1 MPIVNGVKFS
11 KSELI
16 LRLLNKDTRDTTL
29 KAVLNSTG
37 VRLPKY
43 ILFGKNYDP
52 ENCKNIILNNKY
64 TGYYSYFSLKSKL
77 KPLNLQ
83 NFEVSINSLI
93 NETNTRLFKI
103 LKVSSSNIPV
113 PSSSHLETNEDG
125 FTSIPEGLVF
135 EEDHKIIFYLSMLIL
150 QSQSKMHKLR
160 LEQKA
165 LCVLKKVF
173 KKEDTAGTKKLLK
186 FCKFNF
192 QKETIVG
199 FIQSS
204 VCEMK
209 FCNHFLFWISCKLPQ
224 NFLDLWFEDNFD
236 LSYDIVRKLNYISLS
251 ESVPFKENIVE
262 SLLPYKNFK
271 RYVFNNEINR
281 QFLDGMFVFTNRPD
295 YNFYYDFLFDKKF
308 RPCDVKSPKDECEYE
323 FFNSFRNGECLSSN
337 LIKIRNYLRKHNY
350 TKIFNLFVSQN
361 VELFI
366 EYASLANLEDIFI
379 RIIQYNNNLEL
390 TRGPDNINKIIFNG
404 LKNNE
409 KLFRKIVKYFKD
421 PADPTLYNI
430 LTGNLKVEIGDAID
444 YIKMG
449 YDIELCNYF
458 ASQEVVDCI
467 RVMDSWNYDFF
478 LDVFAS
484 YDKFTIFEALAILEY
499 LNSHDY
505 LFKNKKTLSSVGKI
519 IDTIIELKSTQIFFE
534 LPKNLKIFYL
544 MKHEDSIRLYI
555 ESIDPN
561 EISME
566 EAAGIYELKCLSPNA
581 FKEVKSKSDV
591 NLHWMHAT
599 ADIFPLNCCEMID
612 FVFECIFVRKNEANF
627 IFVGLFKQ
635 ILCEIS
641 SKFTKED
648 FIKLFDSSPVVK
660 LDYSFFISNAECKS
674 KKIVDFLE
682 APEASCFSTQ
692 LEKVYYILKIGFG
705 SKYSLFALFDQILGI
720 LASNNSLS
728 KILALYFVDPSL
740 LCKRH
745 ILKFMNAV
753 VPLLSSS
760 NYMICKLSKDSLNMV
775 HLETKEIQN
784 ILPEIIQAFSSS
796 KPIVQTV
803 NNDSLSS
810 YSVFLESFKSTVF
823 NNYLCFNSLNLILQL
838 LFKYLSEYTKD
849 SLFILSKISAIIK
862 DKDLKYVSGLIF
874 SNLSKFV
881 VNNNFCSREA
891 LDVSTEFSLYVNFE
905 DFDILLKN
913 LNSMRICTYL
923 VGILK
928 FKGNHE
934 LNKRIISHVI
944 SASSHENVE
953 PAFIAAASE
962 LEEFNQYLEQF
973 LPAIKCLFKNSK
985 PEIRNIAVKA
995 FKFILERAHSNVNR
1009 ASSSKQDELSST
1021 NNTDGTAEDKEFSKI
1036 RNFRIINEISEFLI
1050 HSIIYDDFTFRI
1062 AALEIIKD
1070 HKDSLPIIY
1079 ILRNDHHS
1087 LVKKEAQDIWKT
1099 RVPNTN
1105 TLLRGIY
1112 KDVLEYVKY
1121 CDCKTFSY
1129 ALHGAV
1135 SEMAVKYSSF
1145 LEKYISDELVSIS
1158 NAVIDEFI
1166 LLEAVKAGKMI
1177 GIAIEFIESHFI
1189 INIFREIYK
1198 TAVVG
1203 RSSDENNQLSAE
1215 ACKGNTKQNKVYSS
1229 LSFYGKYIKISSTES
1244 ISCETFLKY
1253 FTTDQLMKVCIA
1265 DQDISQDIYV
1275 CYSDTPESTLFID
1288 FLSISQKIEIL
1299 KCFSGTSH
1307 LKPSE
1312 DISYLLR
1319 TIESCTE
1326 IENAL
1331 LKLHPIF
1338 SYNYLLNPKIID
1350 HHSLGR
1356 IFERVFDS
1364 CTDVEVFITPK
1375 NSRFLKNCNFYNIHK
1390 DFHLVLF
1397 LYLMSRSDD
1406 KKSFEKVISL
1416 MHYIMEKDVSLVS
1429 CNPNDLP
1436 ILPNDFIF
1444 EISGYLLRNYISLN
1458 RRNDCHRVILQF
1470 YEKYGMDIGFF
1481 KNIIEDSVLNK

>member
-29 KAVLNSTG
+29 KAVFNSTG

-52 ENCKNIILNNKY
+52 ENCKNTILNNKY

-93 NETNTRLFKI
+93 NETNTRLFKL
-103 LKVSSSNIPV
+103 LKISSNSTPV
-113 PSSSHLETNEDG
+113 PLSNPSKCLESSENG
-125 FTSIPEGLVF
+125 FMGIPEDLVF

-150 QSQSKMHKLR
+150 QSQSEIHKLK
-160 LEQKA
+160 LEQKV
-165 LCVLKKVF
+165 LFTLKKVF
-173 KKEDTAGTKKLLK
+173 KKEDTAETKKLLK
-186 FCKFNF
+186 FCKFHF

-199 FIQSS
+199 FIQSC

-236 LSYDIVRKLNYISLS
+236 LSYDIVRKLNHISLS
-251 ESVPFKENIVE
+251 EDVPFKESIVD

-271 RYVFNNEINR
+271 RYVFNNEINQ
-281 QFLDGMFVFTNRPD
+281 QFLDKMFVFANRPD
-295 YNFYYDFLFDKKF
+295 YNFYYDFIFDKKF
-308 RPCDVKSPKDECEYE
+308 RPCDVKIPKDECEYE
-323 FFNSFRNGECLSSN
+323 FFNSFRNREHLHPN

-361 VELFI
+361 IKFFI
-366 EYASLANLEDIFI
+366 EYASLVNLEDIFI
-379 RIIQYNNNLEL
+379 QIIQYNNTLEPA
-390 TRGPDNINKIIFNG
+390 RGPDNINEIIFNG

-409 KLFRKIVKYFKD
+409 KLFRKIVKYFKN
-421 PADPTLYNI
+421 PADPILYNI
-430 LTGNLKVEIGDAID
+430 LIGNLKVEIGDAID

-449 YDIELCNYF
+449 YDSELCNYF
-458 ASQEVVDCI
+458 ASQEVAECI

-484 YDKFTIFEALAILEY
+484 FDKFTIFEALALLEY

-505 LFKNKKTLSSVGKI
+505 LLKNKKTLSSVGKI
-519 IDTIIELKSTQIFFE
+519 IDTIIELKSTQIFYD
-534 LPKNLKIFYL
+534 LPRNLKIFYL
-544 MKHEDSIRLYI
+544 MRHEDSIPLYI

-566 EAAGIYELKCLSPNA
+566 EAAVIYELKCLSPNV
-581 FKEVKSKSDV
+581 FKEIKCKSDV
-591 NLHWMHAT
+591 NSHWMHAT
-599 ADIFPLNCCEMID
+599 ANVFPLDDCELID
-612 FVFECIFVRKNEANF
+612 FVFECIFIRKNEANF

-648 FIKLFDSSPVVK
+648 FIKLIDSSPVVK
-660 LDYSFFISNAECKS
+660 LDYSFFISNAEYKN

-682 APEASCFSTQ
+682 APEVSHFSTQ
-692 LEKVYYILKIGFG
+692 LERLYYILKIGFG
-705 SKYSLFALFDQILGI
+705 CKYSLFALFDQILEV

-728 KILALYFVDPSL
+728 KILVLHFVDPSL

-745 ILKFMNAV
+745 ILKFINAV

-760 NYMICKLSKDSLNMV
+760 NYMICKLSKDSLNMI

-796 KPIVQTV
+796 KPIIQSV
-803 NNDSLSS
+803 NNDSVSS

-891 LDVSTEFSLYVNFE
+891 LGISTEFSLYVNFE
-905 DFDILLKN
+905 DFEILLKN
-913 LNSMRICTYL
+913 LKSMRICTYL

-944 SASSHENVE
+944 SGSSHENVE

-973 LPAIKCLFKNSK
+973 LPAIKCLFKNNK

-995 FKFILERAHSNVNR
+995 FKFILERAHSNIN
-1009 ASSSKQDELSST
+1009 KTNST
-1021 NNTDGTAEDKEFSKI
+1021 KNADGTVEDAEFAVT
-1036 RNFRIINEISEFLI
+1036 RNSRIINEISEFLI

-1062 AALEIIKD
+1062 AALEIIGD
-1070 HKDSLPIIY
+1070 YKDSLPIIY

-1087 LVKKEAQDIWKT
+1087 LVKKEAQDVWKS

-1135 SEMAVKYSSF
+1135 SEMAVKYCSF

-1166 LLEAVKAGKMI
+1166 LLEAVKAGKMK
-1177 GIAIEFIESHFI
+1177 GIAIEFLKTHFVI
-1189 INIFREIYK
+1189 SIFKEVYK
-1198 TAVVG
+1198 TAVVE

-1215 ACKGNTKQNKVYSS
+1215 TCKGDTKKNQIYSN
-1229 LSFYGKYIKISSTES
+1229 LCFYSKFIKISPTES
-1244 ISCETFLKY
+1244 ISCETFLKS

-1265 DQDISQDIYV
+1265 DQDISQDIYISF
-1275 CYSDTPESTLFID
+1275 SDTPESTVFID

-1299 KCFSGTSH
+1299 KCFSGNSH

-1326 IENAL
+1326 IENVL

-1338 SYNYLLNPKIID
+1338 SYHYLLNPKIID

-1364 CTDVEVFITPK
+1364 CTDVEVFVTPK

-1390 DFHLVLF
+1390 NFHLVLF

-1458 RRNDCHRVILQF
+1458 RRNDCHKVLLQF